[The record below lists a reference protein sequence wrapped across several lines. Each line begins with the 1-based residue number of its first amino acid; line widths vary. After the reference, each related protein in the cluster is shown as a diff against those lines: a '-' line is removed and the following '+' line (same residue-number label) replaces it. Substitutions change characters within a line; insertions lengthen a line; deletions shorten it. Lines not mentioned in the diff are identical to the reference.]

1 MVEIPISRAFKT
13 VWFAKAA
20 KKARID
26 DDELW
31 KAIEQARM
39 SQADDLGGGGVFK
52 KRLAGNR
59 YRSILLAKGGAFWVY
74 SYLFAKKNRD
84 NIDDSELKAFRD
96 LAKIYAGMS
105 ESQVEAQIDDG
116 HWIEIKQPDKDQV
129 T

>member
-1 MVEIPISRAFKT
+1 M
-13 VWFAKAA
+13 
-20 KKARID
+20 
-26 DDELW
+26 
-31 KAIEQARM
+31 
-39 SQADDLGGGGVFK
+39 FK

-74 SYLFAKKNRD
+74 SYLFAKKDRD
-84 NIDDSELKAFRD
+84 NIDDGELKAFRD

>member
-1 MVEIPISRAFKT
+1 MVDIAISRAFKT

-39 SQADDLGGGGVFK
+39 GQADDLGGGVVK

-74 SYLFAKKNRD
+74 SYLFAKKDRD
-84 NIDDSELKAFRD
+84 NIDDGELKAFRD

>member
-1 MVEIPISRAFKT
+1 MVDIPISRAFKT

-39 SQADDLGGGGVFK
+39 GQADDLGGGVFK

-74 SYLFAKKNRD
+74 SYLFAKKDRD
-84 NIDDSELKAFRD
+84 NIDDGELKAFRD

>member
-1 MVEIPISRAFKT
+1 MADIPISRAFKT

-31 KAIEQARM
+31 KAIEQARLG
-39 SQADDLGGGGVFK
+39 QADDLGGGVFK

-74 SYLFAKKNRD
+74 SYLFAKKDRD
-84 NIDDSELKAFRD
+84 NIDDGELKAFRD

-105 ESQVEAQIDDG
+105 ESQAEAQIDDG

>member
-1 MVEIPISRAFKT
+1 MVDIPISRAFKT
-13 VWFAKAA
+13 AWFAKAA

-39 SQADDLGGGGVFK
+39 GQADDLGGGVFK

-74 SYLFAKKNRD
+74 SYLFAKKDRD
-84 NIDDSELKAFRD
+84 NIDDGELKAFRD

-116 HWIEIKQPDKDQV
+116 HWNEIKQPDKDQV

>member
-1 MVEIPISRAFKT
+1 MVDIPISRAFKT

-39 SQADDLGGGGVFK
+39 GQADDLGGGVFK

-74 SYLFAKKNRD
+74 SYLFAKKDRD
-84 NIDDSELKAFRD
+84 NIDDGEVKAFRD

-105 ESQVEAQIDDG
+105 ESQAEAQIDDG

>member
-39 SQADDLGGGGVFK
+39 GQADDLGGGVFK

-74 SYLFAKKNRD
+74 SYLFAKKDRD
-84 NIDDSELKAFRD
+84 NIDDGELKAFRD

-105 ESQVEAQIDDG
+105 ESQAEAQIDDG

>member
-1 MVEIPISRAFKT
+1 MVEILISRAFKT

-31 KAIEQARM
+31 KAIEQAKLG
-39 SQADDLGGGGVFK
+39 QADDLGGGVFK

-74 SYLFAKKNRD
+74 SYLFAKKDRD
-84 NIDDSELKAFRD
+84 NIDDGELKAFRD

>member
-1 MVEIPISRAFKT
+1 MVDIPISRAFKT

-31 KAIEQARM
+31 KAIEQARLG
-39 SQADDLGGGGVFK
+39 QADDLGGGVFK

-74 SYLFAKKNRD
+74 SYLFAKKDRD
-84 NIDDSELKAFRD
+84 NIDDGELKAFRD

-105 ESQVEAQIDDG
+105 ESQAEAQIDDG

>member
-31 KAIEQARM
+31 KAIEQAKLG
-39 SQADDLGGGGVFK
+39 QADDFGGGAFK

-74 SYLFAKKNRD
+74 SYLFAKKDRD
-84 NIDDSELKAFRD
+84 NIDDGELKAFRD
-96 LAKIYAGMS
+96 LAIIYAGMS

>member
-39 SQADDLGGGGVFK
+39 GQADDLGGGVFK

-74 SYLFAKKNRD
+74 SYLFAKKDRD
-84 NIDDSELKAFRD
+84 NIDDGELKAFRD

>member
-1 MVEIPISRAFKT
+1 MVDIPISRAFKT

-31 KAIEQARM
+31 KAIEQARLG
-39 SQADDLGGGGVFK
+39 QADDLGGGVFK

-74 SYLFAKKNRD
+74 SYLFAKKDRD
-84 NIDDSELKAFRD
+84 NIDDGELKAFRD
-96 LAKIYAGMS
+96 LAIIYAGMS

>member
-1 MVEIPISRAFKT
+1 MVDIPISRAFKT
-13 VWFAKAA
+13 AWFAKAA

-39 SQADDLGGGGVFK
+39 GQADDLGGGVFK

-74 SYLFAKKNRD
+74 SYLFAKKDRN
-84 NIDDSELKAFRD
+84 NIDDGELKAFRD

>member
-1 MVEIPISRAFKT
+1 MVDIPISRAFKT

-39 SQADDLGGGGVFK
+39 GQADDLGGGVFK

-74 SYLFAKKNRD
+74 SYLFAKKDRD
-84 NIDDSELKAFRD
+84 NIDDGELRAFRD
-96 LAKIYAGMS
+96 LAKIYAGMTG
-105 ESQVEAQIDDG
+105 SQVEAQIDDG

>member
-1 MVEIPISRAFKT
+1 MVDIPISRAFKT

-31 KAIEQARM
+31 KAIEQARLG
-39 SQADDLGGGGVFK
+39 QADDLGGGVFK

-74 SYLFAKKNRD
+74 SYLFAKKDRD
-84 NIDDSELKAFRD
+84 NIDDGELKAFRD

-116 HWIEIKQPDKDQV
+116 HWNEIKQPDKDQV

>member
-1 MVEIPISRAFKT
+1 MADIPISRAFKT

-31 KAIEQARM
+31 KAIEQARLG
-39 SQADDLGGGGVFK
+39 QADDLGGGVFK

-59 YRSILLAKGGAFWVY
+59 YRSILLAKGSAFWVY
-74 SYLFAKKNRD
+74 SYLFAKKDRD
-84 NIDDSELKAFRD
+84 NIDDGELRAFRD
-96 LAKIYAGMS
+96 LAKIYAGMT

-116 HWIEIKQPDKDQV
+116 HWIEIKQPDKDQM

>member
-1 MVEIPISRAFKT
+1 MVEILISRAFKT

-31 KAIEQARM
+31 KAIEQAKLG
-39 SQADDLGGGGVFK
+39 QADDLGGGVFK

-74 SYLFAKKNRD
+74 SYLFAKKDRD
-84 NIDDSELKAFRD
+84 NIDDGELKAFRD
-96 LAKIYAGMS
+96 LAIIYAGMS

>member
-1 MVEIPISRAFKT
+1 MVDIPISHAFKT

-31 KAIEQARM
+31 KAIEQARLG
-39 SQADDLGGGGVFK
+39 QADDLGGGVFK

-59 YRSILLAKGGAFWVY
+59 YRSILLAKGGTFWVY
-74 SYLFAKKNRD
+74 SYLFAKKDRD
-84 NIDDSELKAFRD
+84 NIDDGELKAFRD
-96 LAKIYAGMS
+96 LAKIYAGMT

-116 HWIEIKQPDKDQV
+116 HWIEIKQPDKDQM